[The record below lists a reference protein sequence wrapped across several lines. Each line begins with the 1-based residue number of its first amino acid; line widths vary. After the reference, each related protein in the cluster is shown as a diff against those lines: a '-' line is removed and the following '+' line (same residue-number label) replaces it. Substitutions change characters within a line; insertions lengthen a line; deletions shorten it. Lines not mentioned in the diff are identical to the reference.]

1 MADHPIFAED
11 MKEIVASFIVET
23 HELFE
28 ELDNDLL
35 QLEQRPDD
43 TELVNTIFR
52 AVHTVK
58 GTSGFLSLEQLSFL
72 THHFED
78 VLNKLRR
85 SEIDFHASMMDVMLV
100 AFDQMK
106 VLVQQVIDGELVVL
120 DLDELVGQLKA
131 ISNGT
136 FDTGQVAPT
145 LAPEAPAESASEAG
159 REEVVTEA
167 PVADTSHPIFAEDMK
182 EIVASFIVETHE
194 LFEELDND
202 LLQLEQRPDD
212 TELVNTIFRAVH
224 TVKGTSGFL
233 SLEQLS
239 FLTHHFEDVL
249 NKLRRSEIDFHA
261 SMMDVMLVAFDQM
274 KVLVQQVIDGE
285 LVVLDLDELVGQL
298 KAISNGTFDT
308 GSAAPAAKPATKK
321 AAKKPAAK
329 AEDKPATPKAA
340 APKVASKKAAL
351 ETALKAVEAKKDA
364 ATKGGASK
372 EKEAK
377 QAVAGR
383 KPIDTIRV
391 EVERLDS
398 LMDLVGELVLGRNR
412 LLQLVSDMKSTDN
425 IDELVRQLSETNAQ
439 VDFITTELQAAVM
452 HTRMVQIGR
461 VFNKFPRVVRDLAK
475 EFGKQIDLKIEG
487 EETELD
493 KSLVEEISD
502 PMVHLVRN
510 AADHGIETPE
520 VREAAG
526 KPAKGQ
532 MRLAARHEGNN
543 VVIEIEDDGA
553 GINVERVKAKALER
567 GLITE
572 KEAEEMSEAQAFQ
585 LLFRPGLSTA
595 QKVSKVSGRG
605 VGMDVVKT
613 NISRL
618 NGTIN
623 ITSTQGQGSRFT
635 LKLPLTLAIIQGLL
649 VRVGEETFA
658 VPLHSVIEVVGLS
671 PEDISTI
678 RGREVITLREQVL
691 PLMRIGETL
700 DVNGYDPDNTRTFAV
715 IIGIAHHRLGLIVD
729 ALTGQKEI
737 VIKPLGNYLK
747 KVSAI
752 AGSTILG
759 DGRVIMILDV
769 AELVRME
776 QNKRRGIVGTAE
788 AA

>member
-1 MADHPIFAED
+1 MANHPIFADD
-11 MKEIVASFIVET
+11 MKEIVNSFIIET
-23 HELFE
+23 QEIFE

-35 QLEQRPDD
+35 QLEQTPDD

-85 SEIDFHASMMDVMLV
+85 SEIDFHASMMDVMFT

-106 VLVQQVIDGELVVL
+106 VLAQQVVDGELVPLEL
-120 DLDELVGQLKA
+120 DDLVGQLKA
-131 ISNGT
+131 ISDGS
-136 FDTGQVAPT
+136 F
-145 LAPEAPAESASEAG
+145 E
-159 REEVVTEA
+159 
-167 PVADTSHPIFAEDMK
+167 TSRAAK
-182 EIVASFIVETHE
+182 E
-194 LFEELDND
+194 
-202 LLQLEQRPDD
+202 
-212 TELVNTIFRAVH
+212 
-224 TVKGTSGFL
+224 
-233 SLEQLS
+233 
-239 FLTHHFEDVL
+239 
-249 NKLRRSEIDFHA
+249 
-261 SMMDVMLVAFDQM
+261 
-274 KVLVQQVIDGE
+274 
-285 LVVLDLDELVGQL
+285 
-298 KAISNGTFDT
+298 
-308 GSAAPAAKPATKK
+308 AKPAAK
-321 AAKKPAAK
+321 AAKKPAA
-329 AEDKPATPKAA
+329 EDKPAKPKAA
-340 APKVASKKAAL
+340 ASKVEAKNAAL
-351 ETALKAVEAKKDA
+351 ETALKDIEAKKA
-364 ATKGGASK
+364 VATKGGASK
-372 EKEAK
+372 GKEAR
-377 QAVAGR
+377 QAAASR
-383 KPIDTIRV
+383 KPADTIRV

-412 LLQLVSDMKSTDN
+412 LLQLVSDMKSTD
-425 IDELVRQLSETNAQ
+425 DTEELLRQLSETNAQ
-439 VDFITTELQAAVM
+439 VDFITTELQTAVM

-461 VFNKFPRVVRDLAK
+461 VFNKFPRVARDLAR
-475 EFGKQIDLKIEG
+475 EFGKHIDLKIEG

-502 PMVHLVRN
+502 PLVHLVRN

-526 KPAKGQ
+526 KPAQGQ

-572 KEAEEMSEAQAFQ
+572 KEADDMSDAQAFQ
-585 LLFRPGLSTA
+585 LLFRPGFSTA

-618 NGTIN
+618 NGTIS

-658 VPLHSVIEVVGLS
+658 VPLHSVVEVVGLA

-678 RGREVITLREQVL
+678 RGREVIRIREQVL

-700 DVNGYDPDNTRTFAV
+700 DVDGYDASNKRTFAV
-715 IIGIAHHRLGLIVD
+715 IVGLAHHRLGLVVD

-747 KVSAI
+747 KVPAI

-769 AELVRME
+769 AELVRIE
-776 QNKRRGIVGTAE
+776 QNKRRGITESAETA
-788 AA
+788 